1 VRNENLLRNTRNDNI
16 LRLCLAHDVSR
27 LFIAIGLPSSAHCLK
42 NHHYLCA
49 MNEIAVIFDMDGVI
63 CHTNPYHSIAFR
75 EFFSLRNLNPTD
87 EEFAQHMFGKSNSY
101 ILSHFLQRPIAGE
114 ELLRLEDEKE
124 SLFRKIYESHVEPI
138 AGLMNF
144 VNSLEGNGVKLGVAT
159 SAPQA
164 NLDLILSKVLIR
176 EKLGSVMASENV
188 KKHKPHPEVY
198 LTSAAN
204 LNVSPTQCVVFEDS
218 FSGVSAAINAGM
230 KVIGVLTSHTREE
243 LPPCDLYIDD
253 YSRVSYNDIKDLIT
267 A

>member
-1 VRNENLLRNTRNDNI
+1 
-16 LRLCLAHDVSR
+16 
-27 LFIAIGLPSSAHCLK
+27 
-42 NHHYLCA
+42 

-114 ELLRLEDEKE
+114 ELLLLEDEKE

-138 AGLMNF
+138 AGLINF
-144 VNSLEGNGVKLGVAT
+144 VNDLEGNGVKLGVAT
-159 SAPQA
+159 SAPLA

-176 EKLGSVMASENV
+176 EKLGSVMASEDV
-188 KKHKPHPEVY
+188 KKHKPDPEVY

-204 LNVSPTQCVVFEDS
+204 LGVSPAQCVVFEDS

-230 KVIGVLTSHTREE
+230 KVVGVLTSHTKEE

-253 YSRVSYNDIKDLIT
+253 YSGLSYHDIKDLIT
-267 A
+267 G